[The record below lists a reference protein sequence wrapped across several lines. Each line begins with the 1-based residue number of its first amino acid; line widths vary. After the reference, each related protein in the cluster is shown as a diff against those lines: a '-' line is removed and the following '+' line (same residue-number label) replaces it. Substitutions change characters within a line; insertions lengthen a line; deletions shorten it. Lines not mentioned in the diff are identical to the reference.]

1 MFSIMTYYESSAVSF
16 KHEVV
21 VPGLGDH
28 AVVVAEVPAD
38 ASKHHTSDDEEN
50 AEDSSVTLC

>member
-1 MFSIMTYYESSAVSF
+1 M
-16 KHEVV
+16 
-21 VPGLGDH
+21 PGLGDH

-38 ASKHHTSDDEEN
+38 ASKHRASDGEEN

>member
-1 MFSIMTYYESSAVSF
+1 MWTYYESPAVSF

-38 ASKHHTSDDEEN
+38 ASKHRTSDDEEN
-50 AEDSSVTLC
+50 AEDNSVTLC